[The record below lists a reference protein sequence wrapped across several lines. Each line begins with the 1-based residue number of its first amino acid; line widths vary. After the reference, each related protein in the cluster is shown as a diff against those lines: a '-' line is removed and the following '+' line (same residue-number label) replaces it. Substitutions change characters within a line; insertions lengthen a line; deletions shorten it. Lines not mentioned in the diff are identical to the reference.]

1 MGANPGTD
9 AYVNCRTQVAGHRS
23 SASAAIAANDLCQ
36 VWKRLGRPRIALELE
51 ERIRKALAT
60 PARPGVRVVAK
71 QFVVDPGTVQR
82 ISRPFDGG
90 VSVARRVVKLSKS
103 VLATRIMTPR

>member
-23 SASAAIAANDLCQ
+23 SASAAIPANDLCQ

-60 PARPGVRVVAK
+60 PAGQGCASLPNSSLSIPVRC
-71 QFVVDPGTVQR
+71 
-82 ISRPFDGG
+82 S
-90 VSVARRVVKLSKS
+90 VSAALST
-103 VLATRIMTPR
+103 AA